1 MSQPDVPD
9 HIESVLQ
16 AQSAEVLREVARRA
30 QEIADAKMVQELS
43 EDDDEDELD
52 EFDEELEREDL
63 DRDEAPAGAT
73 LTVKTINDNDY
84 YYWQWRADSGKIKSE
99 YIKPVNPKQ

>member
-16 AQSAEVLREVARRA
+16 AQSPEVLHQVARRA
-30 QEIADAKMVQELS
+30 REIADAKMVQELS
-43 EDDDEDELD
+43 EDDGGELD
-52 EFDEELEREDL
+52 EFDEELERDDL

-73 LTVKTINDNDY
+73 LTVKTINENDY
-84 YYWQWRADSGKIKSE
+84 YYWQWRADGGKIKSE
-99 YIKPVNPKQ
+99 YIRPVNPDE